1 MSYQS
6 CESCRAMI
14 QKIVSTGSHGADSA
28 ALNVALRWGFPHGG
42 WCPKGKALEDGTGAR
57 FQLDETSSADAL
69 EAAEWNVRDSDAT
82 VIFTISS
89 ELFGE
94 SKQAMD
100 FARSHRKPALHLAA
114 RGVLDDRI
122 AAESLRHFLEEHT
135 VRTLNVTGSLAAHE
149 PEVWKWTYEILEAT
163 LFWEKAHPNIFGGP
177 GEG

>member
-1 MSYQS
+1 
-6 CESCRAMI
+6 MI
-14 QKIVSTGSHGADSA
+14 EKIVSTGSHGAESA
-28 ALNVALRWGFPHGG
+28 ALNVALRWEFPHGG
-42 WCPKGKALEDGTGAR
+42 WCPKGKIFGEGTGAT
-57 FQLDETSSADAL
+57 FQLNETSSTDAL

-122 AAESLRHFLEEHT
+122 AAEKLRHFLEEHA

-149 PEVWKWTYEILEAT
+149 PEVWKWTFEILEAT
-163 LFWEKAHPNIFGGP
+163 LFWEKAHPNTFGGP